1 VAVRQFYWHA
11 ESHGGETGLGIC
23 GLWKVLWDKADVD
36 TNIDPQEKSKSY
48 DTVAGARF
56 QLFRRI
62 ENEKELEGRKRERG
76 FSISPEI
83 ETKRRERYML

>member
-1 VAVRQFYWHA
+1 MQRVTGVRLDWGFVDC
-11 ESHGGETGLGIC
+11 GRCFGI
-23 GLWKVLWDKADVD
+23 KADVD

-62 ENEKELEGRKRERG
+62 ENEKEELEGRKRERG